1 MGERGVHRQIRTTAT
16 SGTDKTIHMKGKKSF
31 LLYAD
36 IKETL
41 DELSNEEAGEL
52 FKLISDY
59 VNDLDPEPEGKLMR
73 VTFKPIKAQLKRDL
87 QKWSGII
94 AKRSRAGKISAI
106 QKEILST
113 SVEQCPT
120 DSTVNVNVNVNDSV
134 KWDKLIEAF
143 NLIFEKRAKVIS
155 EPIRKKYRARL
166 KEGYT
171 KKDII
176 KAMREARKDDY
187 HKETNFKYC
196 TLEFFSRPDKLDRF
210 MNQETSTKY
219 TPTK

>member
-1 MGERGVHRQIRTTAT
+1 
-16 SGTDKTIHMKGKKSF
+16 MKGKKSF

-106 QKEILST
+106 QKEIIST
-113 SVEQCPT
+113 SVEECPT